1 MSAYWKRSIIALI
14 VIVFAITA
22 SAGIFKKSLTS
33 EDPPI
38 KSSVLKYD
46 DSMGI
51 FVVRT
56 DPKIREKAS
65 KITIEYPDCYVIL
78 KLVPSSGSESLYTWE
93 VYPIYRPDGHLVE
106 SPK

>member
-1 MSAYWKRSIIALI
+1 MRKLTAILLIVLVSGIALG
-14 VIVFAITA
+14 
-22 SAGIFKKSLTS
+22 GIFHKALTS

-38 KSSVLKYD
+38 KSFKGVYD
-46 DSMGI
+46 DSMGLY
-51 FVVRT
+51 VVKV
-56 DPKIREKAS
+56 DPKIRDKAN
-65 KITIEYPDCYVIL
+65 KITVEYPDCYVIL